1 MDYQSFI
8 ERLWSLKYVK
18 LLTKG
23 EIGAIAVGWVLT
35 EDITRWINQVM
46 MGAQIVEQLI
56 DVDEIKIEKMDLAG
70 IYEMVLSLFPLRVE
84 QM

>member
-1 MDYQSFI
+1 M
-8 ERLWSLKYVK
+8 E
-18 LLTKG
+18 
-23 EIGAIAVGWVLT
+23 
-35 EDITRWINQVM
+35 
-46 MGAQIVEQLI
+46 AQIVEQLI

>member
-1 MDYQSFI
+1 
-8 ERLWSLKYVK
+8 
-18 LLTKG
+18 
-23 EIGAIAVGWVLT
+23 
-35 EDITRWINQVM
+35 M

-70 IYEMVLSLFPLRVE
+70 IDVMVLSIFSSGVE

>member
-1 MDYQSFI
+1 
-8 ERLWSLKYVK
+8 
-18 LLTKG
+18 
-23 EIGAIAVGWVLT
+23 
-35 EDITRWINQVM
+35 

-70 IYEMVLSLFPLRVE
+70 IDVMVLSIFSSGVE